1 MGLSN
6 SWLLA
11 SHGQKGTELEAAE
24 DHVCRS
30 GWLRQWTFCGPAWFV
45 LVNKRG

>member
-11 SHGQKGTELEAAE
+11 SHGQKGAELEAAE
-24 DHVCRS
+24 DHICRS
-30 GWLRQWTFCGPAWFV
+30 
-45 LVNKRG
+45 